1 MSKNKKI
8 QQLTDLLAG
17 RISKEDLAAERIYF
31 NEKIEKNGAIVS
43 DRTTY
48 LGKEVSTVPKGA
60 TIWKEVKT
68 YE

>member
-1 MSKNKKI
+1 MSKSKKI

-31 NEKIEKNGAIVS
+31 NEKIEKNGQIIS
-43 DRTTY
+43 DKLSY

-60 TIWKEVKT
+60 TVWEEVKS

>member
-1 MSKNKKI
+1 MSRDKKI

-31 NEKIEKNGAIVS
+31 NEQVEKNGAIIINI
-43 DRTTY
+43 TTY

-60 TIWKEVKT
+60 TVWKEVKT
-68 YE
+68 YA